1 MNEQTALEMFRKWVD
16 AHSRKADAAADLG
29 VSNPYLTDL
38 YRGTRPLTS
47 KLLDHIGLVREVT
60 IKRKAG

>member
-1 MNEQTALEMFRKWVD
+1 MNEQTALDLFRKWVD
-16 AHSRKADAAADLG
+16 GFTRKGDAALDLG
-29 VSNPYLTDL
+29 VSHPYLTDL
-38 YRGTRPLTS
+38 YRGTRPLTA